1 VYNDSTGRA
10 TSPPCTVPDHTKM
23 EEQQRPHLTPVGD
36 IAKAALEYA
45 AKGWPVL
52 PVHSRAPN
60 GTCTCLSPDCK
71 EPAKHALT
79 PNAENDATTDPEI
92 IAGWWQRWP
101 WANVGV
107 VTGARSGI
115 VVFHVDDKP
124 DALEAYDRLL
134 DEVGLLPI
142 TLTGLSGGDGFQM
155 VFRYPG
161 VCTKSKANA
170 FGPGLDVKADGAW
183 VVVAPSVH
191 ITGQVYRWED
201 DPPPLALWPEVLTER
216 LNARP
221 APAADVAESLGVS
234 AEDPDDW
241 AQRKPPGDSAPDA
254 GSSKQSAT
262 PGRRT
267 VKLTRASDITVRPVR
282 WLWKDRVPLGSLCL
296 LGGREGIGKST
307 VAYTLAADI
316 THGRLPGVYYGQPR
330 SVIVAATEDSWEH
343 TIVPRLMA
351 AGADLARVYRADVST
366 AEGVDTGLSLPRDLD
381 ALGRTITEVDAAL
394 VLLDPL
400 LSRLDAALDTHKD
413 AEVRLALEP
422 LTALA
427 DRVGV
432 AVVGLIHVNK
442 STSTDPLT
450 ALMASRAFAAVAR
463 AVLFMMTDPDDESIL
478 LLGQPKNNLGR
489 TDLPTLTFRIEGA
502 HVADTDEGPVWTSR
516 VRRIGQRAQSI
527 REVLES
533 VGATAEARSATGEA
547 AGWLEGHLTNQ
558 GGTDESASVKE
569 AGRKAGHSRDA
580 LYRALKGLKGTTESR
595 GFPRHTYWSLPGG
608 TVQSSQ
614 PSRRKSG
621 ESATTTTTASTAT
634 TDGPVSPVDAVSAVD
649 AAPRARD
656 DWTKPIGLAPGA
668 DLATCAVCGHEV
680 LTGRDVCE
688 PCHMAVRQGPVRPA
702 AGLLDGMGEPA

>member
-1 VYNDSTGRA
+1 
-10 TSPPCTVPDHTKM
+10 
-23 EEQQRPHLTPVGD
+23 
-36 IAKAALEYA
+36 
-45 AKGWPVL
+45 
-52 PVHSRAPN
+52 
-60 GTCTCLSPDCK
+60 
-71 EPAKHALT
+71 
-79 PNAENDATTDPEI
+79 
-92 IAGWWQRWP
+92 
-101 WANVGV
+101 
-107 VTGARSGI
+107 
-115 VVFHVDDKP
+115 
-124 DALEAYDRLL
+124 
-134 DEVGLLPI
+134 
-142 TLTGLSGGDGFQM
+142 M
-155 VFRYPG
+155 VRQ
-161 VCTKSKANA
+161 
-170 FGPGLDVKADGAW
+170 
-183 VVVAPSVH
+183 APSGAHGRVTRAVIAAECWRDH
-191 ITGQVYRWED
+191 VSFDRVEQ
-201 DPPPLALWPEVLTER
+201 PLADELAATGWVLQRQAAQDFAELAAGVRR
-216 LNARP
+216 LVKMPTDAELRQRRWCDVIDDDD
-221 APAADVAESLGVS
+221 AWRGADMSAIAESLGMS

-241 AQRKPPGDSAPDA
+241 AQREPPGDSAPDA

-316 THGRLPGVYYGQPR
+316 THGRLPGVYDGRPR

-351 AGADLARVYRADVST
+351 ADADLARVYRADVST

-463 AVLFMMTDPDDESIL
+463 AVLFMMIDPDDESIL

-502 HVADTDEGPVWTSR
+502 HVADTDEGPVWTSC
-516 VRRIGQRAQSI
+516 VRWIGQRAQSI
-527 REVLES
+527 GEVLES

-547 AGWLEGHLTNQ
+547 TGWLEGHLTNQ

-569 AGRKAGHSRDA
+569 AGRKAGHSRDS
-580 LYRALKGLKGTTESR
+580 LQRALKRLKGTTESR

-634 TDGPVSPVDAVSAVD
+634 TDGPVSAVSAVD

-656 DWTKPIGLAPGA
+656 DWTKPIGLALGA
-668 DLATCAVCGHEV
+668 DPATCAVCGHEV